1 MALISCSYYS
11 PALSG
16 KNDFY
21 LVIPNDLPP
30 MMTAMTAKTPAFQRP
45 MKTIVLLH
53 GFSGCSRDWLNG
65 SSIQDLCSQYNV
77 AAVMP
82 SCRNSFY
89 LDRPASGENFSEFV
103 GEELIGYCRKVFG
116 LSDRREDTFICGYS
130 MGGYGAMRTGLK
142 YSHNYSKLAA
152 FSSGFIYREV
162 SQMTPGHGNFAAG
175 YDYYA
180 ATFGTPAT
188 VMERDV
194 NPEVLV
200 KEKLAAGEKLPDIF
214 MACGSEDM
222 LLPLNKAF
230 DAFLTEQG
238 VKHEAYFTPG
248 EHNFRFWNP
257 YLEKALLWMLD
268 E

>member
-89 LDRPASGENFSEFV
+89 LDRVRRLRERHEVPR
-103 GEELIGYCRKVFG
+103 LRG
-116 LSDRREDTFICGYS
+116 LHQF
-130 MGGYGAMRTGLK
+130 
-142 YSHNYSKLAA
+142 
-152 FSSGFIYREV
+152 
-162 SQMTPGHGNFAAG
+162 
-175 YDYYA
+175 
-180 ATFGTPAT
+180 
-188 VMERDV
+188 
-194 NPEVLV
+194 
-200 KEKLAAGEKLPDIF
+200 
-214 MACGSEDM
+214 
-222 LLPLNKAF
+222 LLLR
-230 DAFLTEQG
+230 QHRG
-238 VKHEAYFTPG
+238 VH
-248 EHNFRFWNP
+248 R
-257 YLEKALLWMLD
+257 L
-268 E
+268 